1 MRSIARNVRRKPS
14 EPRRPAHPKLDTRSS
29 VAGTTNGLTLVQG
42 PQALVAKDPDSY
54 IKGRTGTDISKKFS
68 RTHGTF
74 SDWPFKFWP
83 TRALRFAQSE
93 RSEGRNCFSRN
104 RGAAGTGD
112 WSQERYAELAKE
124 LRARE

>member
-29 VAGTTNGLTLVQG
+29 LAGTTNGLTLVQG

-83 TRALRFAQSE
+83 TRALRVAEEQ
-93 RSEGRNCFSRN
+93 SEGRNLFTWKQ
-104 RGAAGTGD
+104 A
-112 WSQERYAELAKE
+112 RYAELAKE
-124 LRARE
+124 LRARSAEF

>member
-29 VAGTTNGLTLVQG
+29 LAGTTNGLTLVQG
-42 PQALVAKDPDSY
+42 PQAVVANDPESY
-54 IKGRTGTDISKKFS
+54 IEGLTCTDISKKFS

-83 TRALRFAQSE
+83 TRALRVAEEQ
-93 RSEGRNCFSRN
+93 SEGRNLFTWKQ
-104 RGAAGTGD
+104 A
-112 WSQERYAELAKE
+112 RYAELAKE
-124 LRARE
+124 LRARSAEF